1 MCGENEE
8 DDKYGRENRG
18 DELPEDLRNSKSRVE
33 RLKACKKRLEAEEAN
48 ARQKQQ
54 EKIEKRQAEEE
65 ASGKKKRGRKPKK
78 PEEIELNEKKAN
90 ITDPDSRI
98 MKTRKG
104 YVQGYNGQAVVT
116 EGQVIVAAELTQ
128 DENDIHQLHPMLKE
142 AKENLEA
149 VNVEEKIENVL
160 ADAGYCSDDN
170 LEAEIVDG
178 PTLYVAT
185 KKDHKQ
191 RQELKEMPPEVG
203 HMPEGLS
210 TRERMDWRLSTAQGK
225 ELYKKRSPMSE
236 GVFGQIKSSRGIDRF
251 LQNGLELRS
260 SEWKFTCGAH
270 NLLKLYA
277 SGETCLT

>member
-1 MCGENEE
+1 LVKVGTVALDGTKIEANASLSSNRTKEHIKKEVAKMLSEAEAIDNEE
-8 DDKYGRENRG
+8 DDKYGKGNRG
-18 DELPEDLRNSKSRVE
+18 DELPEDLRNFKSRLE
-33 RLKACKKRLEAEEAN
+33 RLEACKKRLEAEDVN

-54 EKIEKRQAEEE
+54 EKIEKRQAEED

-116 EGQVIVAAELTQ
+116 EGQVIIAAELTQ

-142 AKENLEA
+142 AKENLKA
-149 VNVEEKIENVL
+149 VNVEGKIENVL

-170 LEAEIVDG
+170 LEAETEDG
-178 PTLYVAT
+178 LTLYVAT

-191 RQELKEMPPEVG
+191 RQELKESPPEVWPV
-203 HMPEGLS
+203 PEGLS
-210 TRERMDWRLSTAQGK
+210 ARERMD
-225 ELYKKRSPMSE
+225 
-236 GVFGQIKSSRGIDRF
+236 
-251 LQNGLELRS
+251 
-260 SEWKFTCGAH
+260 
-270 NLLKLYA
+270 
-277 SGETCLT
+277 